1 MASGQIPANKNR
13 INFRTAVQHGF
24 SAFGAYSDYKSA
36 REQGYGKIGSLAK
49 AGTEFI
55 MGEMLDGWYIP
66 YQLMKSA
73 PSMIVGAAEGA
84 AKLQRNMNKTSRQV
98 PFQNAQFRDY
108 NQAMTMRQ
116 AGMQMAQ
123 ASRYNLQQT
132 LMGNEA
138 QYLR

>member
-1 MASGQIPANKNR
+1 MATIKPEQGPKLKIG
-13 INFRTAVQHGF
+13 TAVFQHGM
-24 SAFGAYSDYKSA
+24 SAFGAYSDYKTA
-36 REQGYGKIGSLAK
+36 REQGYGKLGSIAK
-49 AGTEFI
+49 AGTEFAV
-55 MGEMLDGWYIP
+55 GELMKGWYLP
-66 YQLMKSA
+66 YNLLKSV
-73 PSMIVGAAEGA
+73 PSAAVGLAEGA
-84 AKLQRNMNKTSRQV
+84 GKMQRSMNKASRQV
-98 PFQNAQFRDY
+98 PFQNSQFRDY

>member
-1 MASGQIPANKNR
+1 MSSKLSIAGSV
-13 INFRTAVQHGF
+13 FQHGM
-24 SAFGAYSDYKSA
+24 SGYGAYSDYRDA
-36 REQGYGKIGSLAK
+36 RNQGKGKLASIAK
-49 AGTEFI
+49 AGTEFA
-55 MGEMLDGWYIP
+55 MGELMGAWYLP
-66 YQLMKSA
+66 YQMLKAA
-73 PSMIVGAAEGA
+73 PAAVVGGLEGA
-84 AKLQRNMNKTSRQV
+84 AKMQRSMNKTSRQV
-98 PFQNAQFRDY
+98 PFQNSTFRDY